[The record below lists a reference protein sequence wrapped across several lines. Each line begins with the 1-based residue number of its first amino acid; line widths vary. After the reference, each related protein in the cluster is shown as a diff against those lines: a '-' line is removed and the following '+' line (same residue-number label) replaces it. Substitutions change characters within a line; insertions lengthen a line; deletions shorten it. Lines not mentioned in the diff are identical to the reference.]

1 LTYYI
6 TEAIRS
12 KKYFSTLDTKKILVT
27 GGAGYIGSH
36 TVVSLLEA
44 GFEPI
49 LVDNYC
55 NSQPWIIKQL
65 EELTGHSIKN
75 YEVDCT
81 DKLALEAVFLK
92 EEIHG
97 VIHFAALKAV
107 GESVEDPLKYYQ
119 NNIGSLVCIIDLMNK
134 YKVKNLVF
142 SSSCT
147 VYGEADFLPVTE
159 DHPIKKAESPYGFTK
174 QVCEQMISDSLLS
187 KKLNRAVTLRYF
199 NPIGAHHSGLI
210 GELPLGTP
218 NNLVPFITQTAA
230 GIREGLTVFGNDYN
244 TIDGTCVRDYIHV
257 MDLAEAHVKSLQVLE
272 LNKKSYTLNIG
283 TGKGSSVLEAIQAFE
298 KVNDIKLNYK
308 IGAKRE
314 GDIEQIYAET
324 TLSETTLT
332 WKTKRTIEDA
342 MRDAWKWQLYIQNK
356 Q

>member
-1 LTYYI
+1 MNN
-6 TEAIRS
+6 
-12 KKYFSTLDTKKILVT
+12 KKILVT

-36 TVVSLLEA
+36 TVVALLKS

-49 LVDNYC
+49 IVDNYC
-55 NSQPWIIKQL
+55 NSQPWIINQL

-75 YEVDCT
+75 YKIDCT
-81 DKLALEAVFLK
+81 DQVALEEVFLK
-92 EEIHG
+92 EDIHG

-107 GESVEDPLKYYQ
+107 GGSVEEPLKYYQ
-119 NNIGSLVCIIDLMNK
+119 NNIGSLICIIDLMNK
-134 YKVKNLVF
+134 YQVKNLVF

-159 DHPIKKAESPYGFTK
+159 DHPIKKAESPYGYTK
-174 QVCEQMISDSLLS
+174 QVCEQMINDCLVS

-199 NPIGAHHSGLI
+199 NPIGAHHTGLI

-218 NNLVPFITQTAA
+218 NNLIPFITQTAA
-230 GIREGLTVFGNDYN
+230 GIRDCLTIFGNDYN
-244 TIDGTCVRDYIHV
+244 TVDGTCVRDYIHV
-257 MDLAEAHVKSLQVLE
+257 MDLAEAHVRSLQTME
-272 LNKKSYTLNIG
+272 LNQKSFTLNVG
-283 TGKGSSVLEAIQAFE
+283 TGKGSSVLEVIHAFE
-298 KVNDIKLNYK
+298 KVNNKKLTYK
-308 IGAKRE
+308 FGAKRE

-324 TLSETTLT
+324 SLSEDTLG

-356 Q
+356 K